1 MFEQFLTKA
10 ALLLGLLLI
19 VSTYPAQI
27 FYVVNSQSRTLSRI
41 DLESNTV
48 NNSFASLG
56 NVPNKIVLDGDY
68 IWCVNS
74 GDNAV
79 QKISRSTGQSLSN
92 LFVGMGSNPWD
103 AVKHEDYLYVT
114 GLISGKVYKISTITG
129 AAVGNL
135 TVGPA
140 PEALHIV
147 GNKLYVTNA
156 GNYSNNYAGSS
167 VSVIDLD
174 SFSLVTTIPVSL
186 NPQYLASY
194 EGKLHVSCTGNW
206 TSVGGAICIID
217 TETDQLEQTVALGG
231 TPGSILIAT
240 DEVAYVADSNG
251 LNLYSYDP
259 QALSVIHGSQNPI
272 SNGGSEIVG
281 SSSVIAVL
289 SPNWSGNGSL
299 KIFDQN
305 LVLQSQYSVAMMP
318 TDLKMWTNPSANEDL
333 IISGAR
339 IQVYPN
345 PVRMGSS
352 MHFEADKPLQAEL
365 QIYNLRGQLLSS
377 SSFEGKSSLVISHDL
392 ASGIYLYKVREGALV
407 LNSGRFVISR

>member
-10 ALLLGLLLI
+10 VLLLGLLLI

-79 QKISRSTGQSLSN
+79 QKISRSTGQSVSN

-114 GLISGKVYKISTITG
+114 GLISSKVYKISTITG

-289 SPNWSGNGSL
+289 SPNWSGNGSV

-318 TDLKMWTNPSANEDL
+318 TDLKMWSESSSNEEHTTPMST
-333 IISGAR
+333 IR
-339 IQVYPN
+339 VYPN
-345 PVRMGSS
+345 PASRGNSLC
-352 MHFEADKPLQAEL
+352 FEGDKPIQAEL
-365 QIYNLRGQLLSS
+365 QVFNLRGQLIFT
-377 SSFEGKSSLVISHDL
+377 SSFDGKSSLVITQDF
-392 ASGIYLYKVREGALV
+392 ASGIYLYRVKDAVKVHS
-407 LNSGRFVISR
+407 SGRFVVNR